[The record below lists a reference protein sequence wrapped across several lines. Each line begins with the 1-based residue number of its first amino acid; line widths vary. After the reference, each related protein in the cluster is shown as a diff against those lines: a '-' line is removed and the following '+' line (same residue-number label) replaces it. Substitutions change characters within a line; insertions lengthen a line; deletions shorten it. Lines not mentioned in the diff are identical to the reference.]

1 MQKSERD
8 LKRITNLY
16 RDSVAT
22 LEQVQNLTTALSVA
36 KQSLKIASY
45 NQGYS
50 KIYASTNGVIVKK
63 LMNEGELAGPGTP
76 VFFMNASGANDWVI
90 KVGIADKDWTRL
102 HTGDRATVNLDAF
115 PKTTFTAS
123 ISNLSQ
129 GADVNSGLYQAELKL
144 NTQGKKIATGLFG
157 NAQIMPSIIQKYTS
171 IPIDAIVEGNGDEA
185 FVYVVSK
192 GKAIK
197 LPISLVGIDN
207 TKAFVA
213 SGLAGI
219 TQVITDGSAY
229 LVEGSRVKVIK

>member
-1 MQKSERD
+1 
-8 LKRITNLY
+8 
-16 RDSVAT
+16 
-22 LEQVQNLTTALSVA
+22 
-36 KQSLKIASY
+36 
-45 NQGYS
+45 
-50 KIYASTNGVIVKK
+50 
-63 LMNEGELAGPGTP
+63 
-76 VFFMNASGANDWVI
+76 
-90 KVGIADKDWTRL
+90 
-102 HTGDRATVNLDAF
+102 
-115 PKTTFTAS
+115 
-123 ISNLSQ
+123 
-129 GADVNSGLYQAELKL
+129 
-144 NTQGKKIATGLFG
+144 
-157 NAQIMPSIIQKYTS
+157 MPSIIQKYTS